1 MSRLI
6 KPKKNFTMVSNLCI
20 RDNTISHGAKG
31 LLVIMMSMPDNWNF
45 SISGLANPEISL
57 EGKDKIRNELKELEE
72 HRYLVRIQTKKSGGK
87 FSHNDYILNDEP
99 MSDEYIQ
106 ELLSGI
112 DYLPQG
118 NKNDTKQKS
127 HVNASFAP
135 SSGFPT
141 TVKPSTA
148 KPSTEN
154 PTQNNIINNK
164 YNNLLYQSYQ
174 SNNLSNKEYMA
185 NSDILEN
192 FNKGTDAIDKNKPE
206 ETVEN
211 REHISTDSIK
221 AQLNY
226 DTLISEHSDKAKHI
240 DSLVN
245 LIADIMQTKLS
256 HIRIAKECYPRSD
269 VVQRFKKLTD
279 KHILYVIDCLVDTKP
294 KSKNLKNY
302 LLTALY
308 NAPATYESYIASQK
322 QYSFDMEEF
331 KSLINRF
338 GE

>member
-1 MSRLI
+1 MPKFRKQI
-6 KPKKNFTMVSNLCI
+6 KSNFTTVHNDFIDDLRLGNDTIGLLLKMVKLPDDWDFSI
-20 RDNTISHGAKG
+20 KG
-31 LLVIMMSMPDNWNF
+31 LV
-45 SISGLANPEISL
+45 SIS
-57 EGKDKIRNELKELEE
+57 KDGERKITRQLKELEE
-72 HRYLVRIQTKKSGGK
+72 FGYLVRHRIYIDGK
-87 FSHNDYILNDEP
+87 VADWEYIFSDEP
-99 MSDEYIQ
+99 
-106 ELLSGI
+106 
-112 DYLPQG
+112 LPDDILKLGSG
-118 NKNDTKQKS
+118 NKKKNIANTSVDLELQN
-127 HVNASFAP
+127 VDLGN
-135 SSGFPT
+135 
-141 TVKPSTA
+141 VDI
-148 KPSTEN
+148 EN
-154 PTQNNIINNK
+154 VDQQNVDDNKIKNNKINNNI
-164 YNNLLYQSYQ
+164 LYQSYQ

-192 FNKGTDAIDKNKPE
+192 FNKGTDAIDKNKSE

-269 VVQRFKKLTD
+269 VVQRFKQLTD
-279 KHILYVIDCLVDTKP
+279 KHILYVIDCLIDTKP

-308 NAPATYESYIASQK
+308 NAPTTYESYIASKPEEK
-322 QYSFDMEEF
+322 QYSFNMDDF
-331 KSLINRF
+331 KSLINNF
-338 GE
+338 DE